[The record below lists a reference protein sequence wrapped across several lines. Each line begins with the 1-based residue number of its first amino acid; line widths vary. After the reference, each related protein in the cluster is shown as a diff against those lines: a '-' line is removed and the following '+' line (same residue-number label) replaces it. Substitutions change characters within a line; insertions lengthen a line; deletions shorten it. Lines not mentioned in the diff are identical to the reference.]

1 MIGLSVAWYQDY
13 HSRKQREAEI
23 VSGFQ
28 DAFGE
33 YINSIQGGIV
43 TENTIDNLMISLS
56 EIKTLGSKNQFINI
70 LNNNL
75 GVMLQLFHEYTMKLS
90 KDNDFEIEEDCLDEN
105 NNAITNFQ
113 HYLKIQKK
121 IFESAA

>member
-1 MIGLSVAWYQDY
+1 MVICYSFKTEELDQLIKCV
-13 HSRKQREAEI
+13 I
-23 VSGFQ
+23 
-28 DAFGE
+28 AF
-33 YINSIQGGIV
+33 I
-43 TENTIDNLMISLS
+43 
-56 EIKTLGSKNQFINI
+56 
-70 LNNNL
+70 
-75 GVMLQLFHEYTMKLS
+75 MKLS